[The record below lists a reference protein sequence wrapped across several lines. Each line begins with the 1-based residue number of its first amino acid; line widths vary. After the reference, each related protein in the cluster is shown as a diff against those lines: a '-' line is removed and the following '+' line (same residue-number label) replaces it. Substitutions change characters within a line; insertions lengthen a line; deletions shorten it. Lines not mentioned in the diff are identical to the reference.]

1 MNHVDY
7 SKVDPWVKKNR
18 EGRYK
23 EFKRDNPKVVIS
35 TWTFEKRRRHIL
47 GLKLSPSM
55 SPGYRSPHTGAT
67 RSKNSCVYST
77 ILSLPTSDLE
87 GKSGVEVIQ
96 LFLDNLNASM
106 KLGLEAV
113 KMSLVGNGN
122 TSMIEVRR
130 YSK

>member
-18 EGRYK
+18 DGRYK
-23 EFKRDNPKVVIS
+23 QFKQENPRVSIS
-35 TWTFEKRRRHIL
+35 SWTFEKRRRQVL

-55 SPGYRSPHTGAT
+55 SPEYRAPKTGIS
-67 RSKNSCVYST
+67 RSRNSCVYST
-77 ILSLPTSDLE
+77 ILSMPTSDLE
-87 GKSGVEVIQ
+87 GKSGVEIIQ

-122 TSMIEVRR
+122 MSMIEVRR